1 MILSVVVLPLQNFA
15 TGVLAD
21 VIRRQPASA
30 ERTTFVWTLAVGP
43 AMAKV
48 TTVELRNGL
57 LIVRAK
63 DARWAR
69 EVERARDTIL
79 PRVRLFL
86 GADGLRDLRVVTID

>member
-1 MILSVVVLPLQNFA
+1 
-15 TGVLAD
+15 
-21 VIRRQPASA
+21 
-30 ERTTFVWTLAVGP
+30 
-43 AMAKV
+43 MAKV

-86 GADGLRDLRVVTID
+86 GADGLRDLRVVTIA